1 MTDIEAMIIVAVFA
15 VMCLLI
21 VSIITWR
28 RNG

>member
-1 MTDIEAMIIVAVFA
+1 MTDIEAMVIFAVFA

-28 RNG
+28 RL